1 MWFRKRIR
9 RIGKVEAQTIF
20 YIIHQNQ
27 MRQKNERGEKTMKSR
42 YESRHTL
49 GMCIQQWWIIL
60 I

>member
-27 MRQKNERGEKTMKSR
+27 MRQKMKEKKKQWRVDMKVVTHLACAFSND
-42 YESRHTL
+42 ESF
-49 GMCIQQWWIIL
+49 
-60 I
+60 